1 MKIRCIGGGPA
12 GLYFSLL
19 AKKAHPDWDVRIYE
33 RNPANVTWGFGVV
46 FSDETMDGFRAADE
60 PSCRAITDAF
70 VHWDDINIFFKGEKF
85 VSTGHGFA
93 GMQRLR
99 LLQIIEARAREVGV
113 EITHDADITSLEADT
128 FRDADLIV
136 SADGLSSFIRR
147 QYETEFGADV
157 VMRPNKFVWLGS
169 TKRFDAFTFY
179 FNRNAH
185 GLWRAHCYQYMP
197 GTSTFIIEC
206 TEETWARA
214 GLENATEADTIAY
227 CEQVFAKELDGAR
240 LISNMSLWRNF
251 PRVRN
256 RRYFHDNIVL
266 LGDALHTA
274 HFSIGSGTKLAM
286 EDSIVLANALDRSAT
301 LAEALAAFQAERE
314 PVVDSLQRAAQVS
327 MEWFEETERYA
338 ERMEPLQFAYA
349 LLTRSLRIN
358 HDNLRQR
365 DPAFIAQAETWVAD
379 RAYAAADRPRPTGN
393 APPPIFTPLRLRG
406 LTLENRVAVSPMCQY
421 AAVDGVVG
429 DWHLVHLGS
438 RAIGG
443 AGLIVTEMTCVSP
456 EARITPGC
464 AGIWNDA
471 QVAAWGRIVDFVH
484 ANSQAKVSLQI
495 GHAGRKGS
503 TKLLWEGV
511 DQPLAEGNWE
521 VIAPSAIRYKAFCHL
536 PREMTRADMEAVIA
550 DHAAAARRAE
560 TAGFDMLELHMA
572 HGYLLST
579 FLSPLSNQRADE
591 YGGSIE
597 NRMRFPLEV
606 FAAVRAAWPEDKPMS
621 VRISAT
627 DWKAGGFT
635 EAEGRALVA
644 ALTTAGC
651 DIVDVSTGQVVGDE
665 APQFGRLWQLPF
677 STKLR
682 LEGEL
687 PTMTVG
693 NIQSFGD
700 ANAIIAGGRADL
712 CVIARMHLA
721 DPYWTRHAAYEY
733 GWPVPWPDQYRTV
746 NLPYTPRWS

>member
-12 GLYFSLL
+12 ALYFSLL
-19 AKKAHPDWDVRIYE
+19 VKKAHPDWDVQIFE

-46 FSDETMDGFRAADE
+46 FSDETMESFREADA
-60 PSCRAITDAF
+60 PSFRAITDAF
-70 VHWDDINIFFKGEKF
+70 VHWDDIHIFFKGEKF

-99 LLQIIEARAREVGV
+99 LLQIIEARARELGVG
-113 EITHDADITSLEADT
+113 ITHDADVTGLET
-128 FRDADLIV
+128 YRDADLIV
-136 SADGLSSFIRR
+136 AADGINSFIRR
-147 QYETEFGADV
+147 QHADAFGADV

-169 TKRFDAFTFY
+169 DKRFDAFTFY

-197 GTSTFIIEC
+197 GTSTFIVEC
-206 TEETWARA
+206 TEATWQRA
-214 GLENATEADTIAY
+214 GLADASEADTIAY
-227 CEQVFAKELDGAR
+227 CENVFAGELDGAK
-240 LISNMSLWRNF
+240 LVSNMSLWRNF

-256 RRYFHDNIVL
+256 RRYFHENIVL

-286 EDSIVLANALDRSAT
+286 EDGIALANALERSAT
-301 LAEALAAFQAERE
+301 LAQALAAFQAERE

-338 ERMEPLQFAYA
+338 ERMAPRQFAYA

-358 HDNLRQR
+358 HDNLRRR
-365 DPAFIAQAETWVAD
+365 DPVFVEQADTWVAEQ
-379 RAYAAADRPRPTGN
+379 AFAAVGRPRPEGK
-393 APPPIFTPLRLRG
+393 APPPIFTPYRLRG
-406 LTLENRVAVSPMCQY
+406 LTLENRIVVSPMCQY
-421 AAVDGVVG
+421 SAVDGVVG

-443 AGLIVTEMTCVSP
+443 AGLVLTEMTCVGP
-456 EARITPGC
+456 QARITPGC

-471 QVAAWGRIVDFVH
+471 QVAAWRRIVDFIH
-484 ANSQAKVSLQI
+484 GHSQAKVGLQI

-521 VIAPSAIRYKAFCHL
+521 VIAPSAIPYQAFCHR
-536 PREMTRADMEAVIA
+536 PREMTRADMDAVVA
-550 DHAAAARRAE
+550 DHAAAARRAAA
-560 TAGFDMLELHMA
+560 AGFDLLELHMA

-579 FLSPLSNQRADE
+579 FLSPLTNRRGDA
-591 YGGSIE
+591 YGGAIE
-597 NRMRFPLEV
+597 NRLRFPLEV
-606 FAAVRAAWPEDKPMS
+606 FAAVRAAWPQDKPMS
-621 VRISAT
+621 ARISAT
-627 DWKAGGFT
+627 DWKAGGFSD
-635 EAEGRALVA
+635 ADGDALVA
-644 ALTTAGC
+644 ALKDAGC
-651 DIVDVSTGQVVGDE
+651 DIVDVSTGQVVGDQE
-665 APQFGRLWQLPF
+665 PQYGRLWQLPF
-677 STKLR
+677 STRLR
-682 LEGEL
+682 LEGGM
-687 PTMTVG
+687 PTMAIG

-712 CVIARMHLA
+712 CVLARMHLA

-733 GWPVPWPDQYRTV
+733 GWPLPWPNPYQSV
-746 NLPYTPRWS
+746 SLPYTPRWS

>member
-12 GLYFSLL
+12 ALYFGLL

-46 FSDETMDGFRAADE
+46 FSDETMESFREADE
-60 PSCRAITDAF
+60 PSYRAITDAF
-70 VHWDDINIFFKGEKF
+70 VHWDDIHVFFKGEKF

-99 LLQIIEARAREVGV
+99 LLQIIEARARELGV
-113 EITHDADITSLEADT
+113 DIRHDRDITSLEDDG

-136 SADGLSSFIRR
+136 AADGINSFIRR
-147 QYETEFGADV
+147 QYAAEFGADV

-206 TEETWARA
+206 TEETWQRA
-214 GLENATEADTIAY
+214 GLADATEADTIAY
-227 CEQVFAKELDGAR
+227 CEGVFAHELDGAK

-256 RRYFHDNIVL
+256 RRYFHDKMVL

-286 EDSIVLANALDRSAT
+286 EDGIALASALERNAT
-301 LAEALAAFQAERE
+301 LSASLAAYQAERE

-338 ERMEPLQFAYA
+338 ERMAPLQFAYS

-365 DPAFIAQAETWVAD
+365 DPAFVAQAEAWVAAE
-379 RAYAAADRPRPTGN
+379 AYAAAGRPRPEGPM
-393 APPPIFTPLRLRG
+393 PPPIFTPFRLRA
-406 LTLENRVAVSPMCQY
+406 LTLENRIVVSPMCQY
-421 AAVDGVVG
+421 CAVDGLVG

-443 AGLIVTEMTCVSP
+443 AGLVMTEMTCVGP

-464 AGIWNDA
+464 AGIWNEP
-471 QVAAWGRIVDFVH
+471 QVAAWRRIVDFIH
-484 ANSQAKVSLQI
+484 AHSPAKVGLQI

-511 DQPLAEGNWE
+511 DEPLPEGNWE
-521 VIAPSAIRYKAFCHL
+521 VIAPSAIAYKAFCHR
-536 PREMTRADMEAVIA
+536 PREMTRADMAAVIA

-560 TAGFDMLELHMA
+560 AAGFDLLELHMA

-579 FLSPLSNQRADE
+579 FLSPLANRRTDE
-591 YGGSIE
+591 YGGPIE
-597 NRMRFPLEV
+597 NRIRFPLEV
-606 FAAVRAAWPEDKPMS
+606 FAAVRAAWPQAKPMS
-621 VRISAT
+621 ARISAT
-627 DWKAGGFT
+627 DWKAGGFSD
-635 EAEGRALVA
+635 ADGLALVA
-644 ALTTAGC
+644 ALKDAGC
-651 DIVDVSTGQVVGDE
+651 DIVDVSTGQVVGDQQ
-665 APQFGRLWQLPF
+665 PQYGRLWQLPF
-677 STKLR
+677 STRLR
-682 LEGEL
+682 LEGGL
-687 PTMTVG
+687 PTMAIG

-712 CVIARMHLA
+712 CVLARMHLA

-733 GWPVPWPDQYRTV
+733 GWPLAWPNQYESV
-746 NLPYTPRWS
+746 GLPYTPRWS

>member
-1 MKIRCIGGGPA
+1 VC
-12 GLYFSLL
+12 LF
-19 AKKAHPDWDVRIYE
+19 E

-46 FSDETMDGFRAADE
+46 FSDETMDGFREADE
-60 PSCRAITDAF
+60 PSYREIIDAF
-70 VHWDDINIFFKGEKF
+70 VHWDDIHIFFGGEKF

-99 LLQIIEARAREVGV
+99 LLQIIEARARALGV
-113 EITHDADITSLEADT
+113 EIRHDADITRLDDY
-128 FRDADLIV
+128 RDADLIV
-136 SADGLSSFIRR
+136 AADGINSFIRR
-147 QYETEFGADV
+147 QYADAFGADV
-157 VMRPNKFVWLGS
+157 VLRPNKFVWLGS

-197 GTSTFIIEC
+197 GSSTFIVEC
-206 TEETWARA
+206 TEQTWQRA
-214 GLENATEADTIAY
+214 GLEGASEADTIAY
-227 CEQVFAKELDGAR
+227 CERLFEKELDGAK

-256 RRYFHDNIVL
+256 RKYFHDNIVL

-286 EDSIVLANALDRSAT
+286 EDGIALANALEREASLGA
-301 LAEALAAFQAERE
+301 ALAAYQAERE

-338 ERMEPLQFAYA
+338 ERMAPLQFAYS

-358 HDNLRQR
+358 HDNLRRR
-365 DPAFIAQAETWVAD
+365 DPAFVDRVEAWVAE
-379 RAYAAADRPRPTGN
+379 RAYAAAGMARPAGRM
-393 APPPIFTPLRLRG
+393 PPPIFTPLRLRD
-406 LTLENRVAVSPMCQY
+406 LTLDNRVVVSPMCQY
-421 AAVDGVVG
+421 SAVDGLVG

-438 RAIGG
+438 RAVGG
-443 AGLIVTEMTCVSP
+443 AGLVMSEMTCVGP

-471 QVAAWGRIVDFVH
+471 QTSAWRRIVDFIH
-484 ANSQAKVSLQI
+484 AHSRAKVGLQI

-511 DQPLAEGNWE
+511 DEPLPEGNWE
-521 VIAPSAIRYKAFCHL
+521 VIAPSAIPYKAFCHR
-536 PREMTRADMEAVIA
+536 PREMTRADMDAVVA
-550 DHAAAARRAE
+550 AHAAAARRGEA
-560 TAGFDMLELHMA
+560 AGFDLLELHMA

-579 FLSPLSNQRADE
+579 FLSPLTNRRSDE

-606 FAAVRAAWPEDKPMS
+606 FAAVRAAWPREKPVS

-627 DWKAGGFT
+627 DWKAGGFS
-635 EAEGRALVA
+635 AADGIALVV
-644 ALTTAGC
+644 ALKKAGC
-651 DIVDVSTGQVVGDE
+651 DIVDVSTGQVVGDQQ
-665 APQFGRLWQLPF
+665 PQYGRLWQLPF
-677 STKLR
+677 STWLR
-682 LEGEL
+682 LEAGL
-687 PTMTVG
+687 PTMAIG

-712 CVIARMHLA
+712 CVLARMHLA

-733 GWPVPWPDQYRTV
+733 GWPLAWPQQYESV
-746 NLPYTPRWS
+746 DLPYTPRWS

>member
-1 MKIRCIGGGPA
+1 MKIRCVGGGPA
-12 GLYFSLL
+12 ALYFSLL
-19 AKKAHPDWDVRIYE
+19 VKKAHPDWDVRLFE

-46 FSDETMDGFRAADE
+46 FSDETMESFREADE
-60 PSCRAITDAF
+60 PSYRAITDAF
-70 VHWDDINIFFKGEKF
+70 IHWDDIHIFFKGEKF

-113 EITHDADITSLEADT
+113 EISHDADITSLEGDT

-136 SADGLSSFIRR
+136 AADGLNSFIRR
-147 QYETEFGADV
+147 QYADAFGADV
-157 VMRPNKFVWLGS
+157 AVRPNKFVWLGS

-197 GTSTFIIEC
+197 GTSTFIVEC
-206 TEETWARA
+206 TEETWKRA
-214 GLENATEADTIAY
+214 GLADATEADTIAT
-227 CEQVFAKELDGAR
+227 CEQLFARELDGAK

-256 RRYFHDNIVL
+256 RKYFHDNMVL

-286 EDSIVLANALDRSAT
+286 EDGIALANALERSAT
-301 LAEALAAFQAERE
+301 LGEALAAYQAERE

-338 ERMEPLQFAYA
+338 ERMAPLQFAYA

-358 HDNLRQR
+358 HDNLRRR
-365 DPAFIAQAETWVAD
+365 DAAFVEQAEAWVAAQ
-379 RAYAAADRPRPTGN
+379 AYAAAGRPRPAGKT
-393 APPPIFTPLRLRG
+393 PPPIFTPFRLRA
-406 LTLENRVAVSPMCQY
+406 LTLENRIVVSPMCQY
-421 AAVDGVVG
+421 SALDGLVG

-443 AGLIVTEMTCVSP
+443 AGLVMTEMTCVSP
-456 EARITPGC
+456 QARITPGC

-471 QVAAWGRIVDFVH
+471 QVAAWRRIVDFIR
-484 ANSQAKVSLQI
+484 ANSQAKVGVQI

-503 TKLLWEGV
+503 TKLLWQGV
-511 DQPLAEGNWE
+511 DEPLPEGNWE
-521 VIAPSAIRYKAFCHL
+521 VIAPSAIPYQAFCHR
-536 PREMTRADMEAVIA
+536 PREMTRADMDAVIA
-550 DHAAAARRAE
+550 DHADAARRAVA
-560 TAGFDMLELHMA
+560 AGFDLLELHMA

-579 FLSPLSNQRADE
+579 FLSPLANRRGDA

-597 NRMRFPLEV
+597 NRLRFPLEV
-606 FAAVRAAWPEDKPMS
+606 FAAVRAAWPQDRPMS

-627 DWKAGGFT
+627 DWKAGGFSD
-635 EAEGRALVA
+635 ADGLALVA
-644 ALTTAGC
+644 ALQAAGC
-651 DIVDVSTGQVVGDE
+651 DIVDVSTGQVVGDQQ
-665 APQFGRLWQLPF
+665 PQYGRLWQLPF
-677 STKLR
+677 STRLR
-682 LEGEL
+682 LEGGL
-687 PTMTVG
+687 PTMAIG

-712 CVIARMHLA
+712 CVLARMHLA

-733 GWPVPWPDQYRTV
+733 AWPLPWPNPYASV

>member
-12 GLYFSLL
+12 ALYFSLL
-19 AKKAHPDWDVRIYE
+19 VKKAHPDWDVRLFE

-46 FSDETMDGFRAADE
+46 FSDETMESFREADA
-60 PSCRAITDAF
+60 PSCRAISEAF
-70 VHWDDINIFFKGEKF
+70 IHWDDIHIFFKGEKF

-93 GMQRLR
+93 GMQRLK
-99 LLQIIEARAREVGV
+99 LLQIIEARARELGV
-113 EITHDADITSLEADT
+113 DIRHDADITSLEADT

-136 SADGLSSFIRR
+136 AADGVNSFIRR
-147 QYETEFGADV
+147 QHAAAFGADV

-179 FNRNAH
+179 FNRDAH

-197 GTSTFIIEC
+197 GTSTFIVEC
-206 TEETWARA
+206 TEETWTRA
-214 GLENATEADTIAY
+214 GLADATEADTIAY
-227 CEQVFAKELDGAR
+227 CERVFAEELDGAK

-286 EDSIVLANALDRSAT
+286 EDAIALANALERSAT
-301 LAEALAAFQAERE
+301 LNDALAAYQAERE

-327 MEWFEETERYA
+327 MQWFEETERYA
-338 ERMEPLQFAYA
+338 ERMEPLQFAYS

-358 HDNLRQR
+358 HDNLRRR
-365 DPAFIAQAETWVAD
+365 DPAFLAQAEAWVAGQ
-379 RAYAAADRPRPTGN
+379 AYAAAGRPRPAGRT
-393 APPPIFTPLRLRG
+393 PPPIFTPFRLRA
-406 LTLENRVAVSPMCQY
+406 LTLENRIVVSPMCQY
-421 AAVDGVVG
+421 SAEDGLVG

-443 AGLIVTEMTCVSP
+443 AGLVMTEMTCVSP
-456 EARITPGC
+456 QARITPGC

-471 QVAAWGRIVDFVH
+471 QQSAWRRIVDFIH
-484 ANSQAKVSLQI
+484 ANSPAKIGMQI

-511 DQPLAEGNWE
+511 DQPLPEGNWE
-521 VIAPSAIRYKAFCHL
+521 VIAPSAIPYQAFCHR
-536 PREMTRADMEAVIA
+536 PRAMTRADMDAVTA
-550 DHAAAARRAE
+550 DHAAAAQRAAA
-560 TAGFDMLELHMA
+560 AGFDLLELHMA

-579 FLSPLSNQRADE
+579 FLSPLANRRSDA

-606 FAAVRAAWPEDKPMS
+606 FAAVRAAWPADKPMS

-627 DWKAGGFT
+627 DWKAGGFSD
-635 EAEGRALVA
+635 ADGLALVA
-644 ALTTAGC
+644 ALKAAGC
-651 DIVDVSTGQVVGDE
+651 DIVDVSTGQVVGDQE
-665 APQFGRLWQLPF
+665 PQYGRLWQLPF
-677 STKLR
+677 STRLR
-682 LEGEL
+682 LEGGL
-687 PTMTVG
+687 PTMAIG

-712 CVIARMHLA
+712 CVLARMHLA

-733 GWPVPWPDQYRTV
+733 GWPLPWPNPYQSV
-746 NLPYTPRWS
+746 SLPYTPRWS

>member
-1 MKIRCIGGGPA
+1 MRIRCIGGGPA
-12 GLYFSLL
+12 ALYFSLL
-19 AKKAHPDWDVRIYE
+19 AKKAHPDWDVQIFE

-46 FSDETMDGFRAADE
+46 FSDETMESFREADE
-60 PSCRAITDAF
+60 PSFRAITDAF
-70 VHWDDINIFFKGEKF
+70 VHWDDIHILFKGERF

-99 LLQIIEARAREVGV
+99 LLQIIEARARELGVG
-113 EITHDADITSLEADT
+113 ITHDADITSLADYGN
-128 FRDADLIV
+128 ADLIV
-136 SADGLSSFIRR
+136 AADGINSFIRR
-147 QYETEFGADV
+147 QHAEAFGADV

-197 GTSTFIIEC
+197 GTSTFIVEC
-206 TEETWARA
+206 TEDTWRRA
-214 GLENATEADTIAY
+214 GLENASEADTIAY
-227 CEQVFAKELDGAR
+227 CERLFASELDGAK

-286 EDSIVLANALDRSAT
+286 EDGIALANALERSAT
-301 LAEALAAFQAERE
+301 LPQALAAFQAERE

-338 ERMEPLQFAYA
+338 ERMAPLQFAYA

-358 HDNLRQR
+358 HDNLRRR
-365 DPAFIAQAETWVAD
+365 DPAFVEQADAWVAGQ
-379 RAYAAADRPRPTGN
+379 AFAAAGRPRPAGK
-393 APPPIFTPLRLRG
+393 APPPIFTPFRLRG
-406 LTLENRVAVSPMCQY
+406 LTLENRIVVSPMCQY
-421 AAVDGVVG
+421 SAVDGLVG

-443 AGLIVTEMTCVSP
+443 AGLVLTEMTCVGP

-471 QVAAWGRIVDFVH
+471 QAAAWRRIVDFVH
-484 ANSQAKVSLQI
+484 GNSQARIGMQI

-511 DQPLAEGNWE
+511 DEPLPQGNWA
-521 VIAPSAIRYKAFCHL
+521 VIAPSAIPYKAFCHR
-536 PREMTRADMEAVIA
+536 PREMTRADMDAVVA
-550 DHAAAARRAE
+550 DHAAAARRAAA
-560 TAGFDMLELHMA
+560 AGFDLLELHMA

-579 FLSPLSNQRADE
+579 FLSPLSNRRTDA

-606 FAAVRAAWPEDKPMS
+606 FAAVRAAWPQDRPMS

-627 DWKAGGFT
+627 DWKAGGFSD
-635 EAEGRALVA
+635 ADGDALVA
-644 ALTTAGC
+644 ALKDAGC
-651 DIVDVSTGQVVGDE
+651 DIVDVSTGQVVGDQE
-665 APQFGRLWQLPF
+665 PQYGRLWQLPF
-677 STKLR
+677 STRLR
-682 LEGEL
+682 LEGGM
-687 PTMTVG
+687 PTMAIG

-712 CVIARMHLA
+712 CVLARMHLA

-733 GWPVPWPDQYRTV
+733 GWPLPWPKPYESV
-746 NLPYTPRWS
+746 GLPYTPRWS

>member
-12 GLYFSLL
+12 ALYFSLL
-19 AKKAHPDWDVRIYE
+19 VKKAHPDWDVRIFE

-46 FSDETMDGFRAADE
+46 FSDETMDGFREADE
-60 PSCRAITDAF
+60 PSYREITDAF
-70 VHWDDINIFFKGEKF
+70 VHWDDIHVFFGGEKF

-99 LLQIIEARAREVGV
+99 LLQIIEARARALGV
-113 EITHDADITSLEADT
+113 EIRHDADITSLDAY
-128 FRDADLIV
+128 RDADLIV
-136 SADGLSSFIRR
+136 AADGINSFIRR
-147 QYETEFGADV
+147 QYAAEFGADV
-157 VMRPNKFVWLGS
+157 VQRPNKFVWLGS

-179 FNRNAH
+179 FKRNAH

-197 GTSTFIIEC
+197 GTSTFIVEC
-206 TEETWARA
+206 TEQTWRRA
-214 GLENATEADTIAY
+214 GLEGASEPDTIAY
-227 CEQVFAKELDGAR
+227 CERLFESELDGAK

-256 RRYFHDNIVL
+256 RKYFHDNIVL

-286 EDSIVLANALDRSAT
+286 EDGIALANALEREPSLGA
-301 LAEALAAFQAERE
+301 ALAAYQAERE

-338 ERMEPLQFAYA
+338 ERMAPLQFAYS

-358 HDNLRQR
+358 HDNLRRR
-365 DPAFIAQAETWVAD
+365 DVAFVEQVEDWVAE
-379 RAYAAADRPRPTGN
+379 RAYAAAGLARPAGPT
-393 APPPIFTPLRLRG
+393 PPPIFTPFRLRD
-406 LTLENRVAVSPMCQY
+406 LTLENRIVVSPMCQY
-421 AAVDGVVG
+421 SAVDGLVG

-438 RAIGG
+438 RAVGG
-443 AGLIVTEMTCVSP
+443 AGLVMSEMTCVGP

-471 QVAAWGRIVDFVH
+471 QVAAWRRIVDFIH
-484 ANSQAKVSLQI
+484 GHSPAKVGLQI

-511 DQPLAEGNWE
+511 DEPLPEGNWE
-521 VIAPSAIRYKAFCHL
+521 VIAPSAIPYKAFCHM
-536 PREMTRADMEAVIA
+536 PREMTRADMETVIA
-550 DHAAAARRAE
+550 EHAAAARRGAA
-560 TAGFDMLELHMA
+560 AGFDLLELHMA

-579 FLSPLSNQRADE
+579 FLSPLTNRRSDE
-591 YGGSIE
+591 YGGPIE

-606 FAAVRAAWPEDKPMS
+606 FAAVRAAWPQDKPMS

-627 DWKAGGFT
+627 DWKAGGFSD
-635 EAEGRALVA
+635 ADGLALVS
-644 ALTTAGC
+644 ALKAGGC
-651 DIVDVSTGQVVGDE
+651 DIVDVSTGQVVGDQQ
-665 APQFGRLWQLPF
+665 PQYGRLWQLPF
-677 STKLR
+677 STRLR
-682 LEGEL
+682 LEGGL
-687 PTMTVG
+687 PTMAIG

-712 CVIARMHLA
+712 CVLARMHLA

-733 GWPVPWPDQYRTV
+733 GWSLAGPPQYASV
-746 NLPYTPRWS
+746 DLPYTPRWS

>member
-12 GLYFSLL
+12 ALYFSLL
-19 AKKAHPDWDVRIYE
+19 VKKAHPDWDVRLFE

-46 FSDETMDGFRAADE
+46 FSDETMDGFREADE
-60 PSCRAITDAF
+60 TSYREIIDAF
-70 VHWDDINIFFKGEKF
+70 VHWDDIHIFFGGEKF

-99 LLQIIEARAREVGV
+99 LLQIIEARARALGV
-113 EITHDADITSLEADT
+113 EIQHDADITSLDAY
-128 FRDADLIV
+128 RDADLIV
-136 SADGLSSFIRR
+136 AADGINSFIRR
-147 QYETEFGADV
+147 QYADAFGADV

-197 GTSTFIIEC
+197 GSSTFIVEC
-206 TEETWARA
+206 TEQTWQRA
-214 GLENATEADTIAY
+214 GLEGASEADTIAY
-227 CEQVFAKELDGAR
+227 CERLFEKELDGAK

-256 RRYFHDNIVL
+256 RKYFHDNIVL

-286 EDSIVLANALDRSAT
+286 EDGIALANALEREASLGA
-301 LAEALAAFQAERE
+301 ALAAYQAERE

-338 ERMEPLQFAYA
+338 ERMAPLQFAYS

-358 HDNLRQR
+358 HDNLRRR
-365 DPAFIAQAETWVAD
+365 DPAFVDQVEDWVAE
-379 RAYAAADRPRPTGN
+379 RAYAAAGVARPAGRM
-393 APPPIFTPLRLRG
+393 PPPIFTPLRLRD
-406 LTLENRVAVSPMCQY
+406 LTLENRVVVSPMCQY
-421 AAVDGVVG
+421 SAVDGLVG

-438 RAIGG
+438 RAVGG
-443 AGLIVTEMTCVSP
+443 AGLVMTEMTCVGP

-471 QVAAWGRIVDFVH
+471 QTAAWGRIVNFIH
-484 ANSQAKVSLQI
+484 AHSRAKVGLQI

-511 DQPLAEGNWE
+511 DEPLPEGNWE
-521 VIAPSAIRYKAFCHL
+521 VIAPSAIPYKAFCHR
-536 PREMTRADMEAVIA
+536 PREMTRADMDAVVA
-550 DHAAAARRAE
+550 AHAAAARRGEA
-560 TAGFDMLELHMA
+560 AGFDLLELHMA

-579 FLSPLSNQRADE
+579 FLSPLTNRRSDA

-597 NRMRFPLEV
+597 NRMRFPIEV
-606 FAAVRAAWPEDKPMS
+606 FAAVRAAWPREKPVS

-627 DWKAGGFT
+627 DWKAGGFS
-635 EAEGRALVA
+635 ADDGIALVA
-644 ALTTAGC
+644 ALKKAGC
-651 DIVDVSTGQVVGDE
+651 DIVDVSTGQVVGDQQ
-665 APQFGRLWQLPF
+665 PQYGRLWQLPF
-677 STKLR
+677 STWLR
-682 LEGEL
+682 LEAGL
-687 PTMTVG
+687 PTMAIG

-700 ANAIIAGGRADL
+700 ANAIVAGGRADL
-712 CVIARMHLA
+712 CVLARMHLA

-733 GWPVPWPDQYRTV
+733 GWPLAWPQQYESV
-746 NLPYTPRWS
+746 DLPYTPRWS

>member
-1 MKIRCIGGGPA
+1 MKIRCIGGGPVA
-12 GLYFSLL
+12 LYFSLL
-19 AKKAHPDWDVRIYE
+19 VKKAHPDWDVRLFE

-46 FSDETMDGFRAADE
+46 FSDETMESFREADE
-60 PSCRAITDAF
+60 PSYRAITDAF
-70 VHWDDINIFFKGEKF
+70 IHWDDIHIFFKGERF

-113 EITHDADITSLEADT
+113 EIRHDTDITSLNAY
-128 FRDADLIV
+128 RDADLIV
-136 SADGLSSFIRR
+136 AADGINSFIRR
-147 QYETEFGADV
+147 QHAEAFGADV
-157 VMRPNKFVWLGS
+157 VVRPNKFVWLGS

-179 FNRNAH
+179 FKRNAH

-197 GTSTFIIEC
+197 GSSTFIVEC
-206 TEETWARA
+206 TEESWRRA
-214 GLENATEADTIAY
+214 GLETANEADTIAY
-227 CEQVFAKELDGAR
+227 CERLFEDELDGAK
-240 LISNMSLWRNF
+240 LVSNMSLWRNF
-251 PRVRN
+251 PRVHN
-256 RRYFHDNIVL
+256 RKYFHDNIVL

-286 EDSIVLANALDRSAT
+286 EDGIALANALEREAT
-301 LAEALAAFQAERE
+301 LGDALAAFQAERE

-338 ERMEPLQFAYA
+338 ERMEPLQFAYS

-358 HDNLRQR
+358 HDNLRRR
-365 DPAFIAQAETWVAD
+365 DPEFVEQAERWVAE
-379 RAYAAADRPRPTGN
+379 RACVAAGRALPAGRT
-393 APPPIFTPLRLRG
+393 PPPIFTPLRLRG
-406 LTLENRVAVSPMCQY
+406 LTLENRVVVSPMCQY
-421 AAVDGVVG
+421 SALDGLVG

-443 AGLIVTEMTCVSP
+443 AGLVVTEMTCVGP

-471 QVAAWGRIVDFVH
+471 QASAWRRIVDFVH
-484 ANSQAKVSLQI
+484 AHSPAKIGMQI

-511 DQPLAEGNWE
+511 DEPLPEGNWE
-521 VIAPSAIRYKAFCHL
+521 VIAPSAVPYKAFCHM
-536 PREMTRADMEAVIA
+536 PREMTRADMDAVIA
-550 DHAAAARRAE
+550 EHAAAARRADA
-560 TAGFDMLELHMA
+560 AGFDLLELHMA

-579 FLSPLSNQRADE
+579 FLSPLANRRADA
-591 YGGSIE
+591 YGGPIE

-606 FAAVRAAWPEDKPMS
+606 FAAVRAAWPQDKPIS
-621 VRISAT
+621 ARISAT
-627 DWKAGGFT
+627 DWKAGGFS
-635 EAEGRALVA
+635 ASDGLALVA
-644 ALTTAGC
+644 ALKAAGC
-651 DIVDVSTGQVVGDE
+651 DIVDVSTGQVVGDQQ
-665 APQFGRLWQLPF
+665 PQYGRLWQLPF
-677 STKLR
+677 STRLR
-682 LEGEL
+682 LEGGL
-687 PTMTVG
+687 PTMAIG

-712 CVIARMHLA
+712 CVLARMHLA

-733 GWPVPWPDQYRTV
+733 GWDLPWPNPYASV

>member
-19 AKKAHPDWDVRIYE
+19 VKKAHPHWDVRLFE

-46 FSDETMDGFRAADE
+46 FSDETMDGFRDADE
-60 PSCRAITDAF
+60 PSYRAITDAF
-70 VHWDDINIFFKGEKF
+70 VHWDDIHIFFGGERF

-99 LLQIIEARAREVGV
+99 LLQIVEARARELGV
-113 EITHDADITSLEADT
+113 EIRHDADVTSLDAY
-128 FRDADLIV
+128 RDADLIV
-136 SADGLSSFIRR
+136 AADGINSFVRR
-147 QYETEFGADV
+147 QYADAFGADV

-185 GLWRAHCYQYMP
+185 GLWRAHCYQYAP
-197 GTSTFIIEC
+197 GTSTFIVEC
-206 TEETWARA
+206 TDQTWQRA
-214 GLENATEADTIAY
+214 GLERASEADTIAY
-227 CEQVFAKELDGAR
+227 CERLFAKELDGAK
-240 LISNMSLWRNF
+240 LISNMSVWRNF

-256 RRYFHDNIVL
+256 RKYFHDNIVL

-286 EDSIVLANALDRSAT
+286 EDGIALANALERCAT
-301 LAEALAAFQAERE
+301 LPEALAAYQAERE

-338 ERMEPLQFAYA
+338 ERMAPLQFAYS

-358 HDNLRQR
+358 HDNLRRR
-365 DPAFIAQAETWVAD
+365 DPAFVEQVEDWVAE
-379 RAYAAADRPRPTGN
+379 RAYTAAGRTRPAGRT
-393 APPPIFTPLRLRG
+393 PPPIFTPFRLRD
-406 LTLENRVAVSPMCQY
+406 LTLENRIVVSPMCQY
-421 AAVDGVVG
+421 SATDGLVD

-438 RAIGG
+438 RAVGG
-443 AGLIVTEMTCVSP
+443 AGLVMTEMTCVGP

-464 AGIWNDA
+464 AGIWKDA
-471 QVAAWGRIVDFVH
+471 QVAAWRRIVEFIH
-484 ANSQAKVSLQI
+484 RHSPAKVGLQI

-503 TKLLWEGV
+503 TKLLWEGM
-511 DQPLAEGNWE
+511 DEPLPAGNWE
-521 VIAPSAIRYKAFCHL
+521 VIAPSAIPYQAFCHR
-536 PREMTRADMEAVIA
+536 PREMTRADMDAVIA
-550 DHAAAARRAE
+550 AHADAARRGAAAA
-560 TAGFDMLELHMA
+560 FDLLELHMA

-579 FLSPLSNQRADE
+579 FLSPLSNRRSDA

-606 FAAVRAAWPEDKPMS
+606 CAAVRAAWPSAKPLS

-627 DWKAGGFT
+627 DWKAGGFS
-635 EAEGRALVA
+635 AADGLALVV
-644 ALTTAGC
+644 ALKQAGC
-651 DIVDVSTGQVVGDE
+651 DIVDVSTGQVVGDQQ
-665 APQFGRLWQLPF
+665 PQRGRLWQLPF
-677 STKLR
+677 STRLR
-682 LEGEL
+682 LEGGL
-687 PTMTVG
+687 PTMAIG

-712 CVIARMHLA
+712 CVLARMHLA

-733 GWPVPWPDQYRTV
+733 GWPLAWPNQYESV
-746 NLPYTPRWS
+746 QLPYTPRWS